1 MGKRHR
7 TTSRGRTITTSRYG
21 QIYTARNLRIGIHC
35 FIADVFRGCRCVH
48 DLRIYVAA
56 ADIYRSGCCPR
67 EIVTV
72 LSGL

>member
-35 FIADVFRGCRCVH
+35 FIADVFRCCRCVH